1 MLFERTII
9 QSKKTVG
16 LNKKEKVLIT
26 KEKKRKVTSNKSTFC
41 FCKSE
46 RRQPTKLIIRTK
58 SWSGPNKHGNI
69 KSRNLIHLVFY

>member
-1 MLFERTII
+1 MLFDRTII

-41 FCKSE
+41 F
-46 RRQPTKLIIRTK
+46 L
-58 SWSGPNKHGNI
+58 
-69 KSRNLIHLVFY
+69 